1 MTPLSS
7 KWALRQICLS
17 RALAALGQGGSIL
30 KKKWLVICDVGHA
43 SCPNQLSLVCPTVLG
58 GERVPGAEVLHSGEG
73 LRDVQ
78 EPHEHHHRA
87 AGGGG
92 T

>member
-1 MTPLSS
+1 MNKESLHNL
-7 KWALRQICLS
+7 KLFLARYCAQCLIS
-17 RALAALGQGGSIL
+17 RV
-30 KKKWLVICDVGHA
+30 WF
-43 SCPNQLSLVCPTVLG
+43 CPTVPG
-58 GERVPGAEVLHSGEG
+58 GEGVPGAEVLHSGEG

-92 T
+92 AGEGHGR